1 MDKTVTLSKNEIDE
15 IIKALSKRAESLLA
29 IANEIYISMDSEDD
43 EEVLA
48 MYCDECISYR
58 RKGYY
63 IHSLMSKLEN
73 L

>member
-15 IIKALSKRAESLLA
+15 IIKALSKRAESLFA
-29 IANEIYISMDSEDD
+29 MVNEIYISMDSEDD

-48 MYCDECISYR
+48 MYCDECVSYR
-58 RKGYY
+58 CKAYNIY
-63 IHSLMSKLEN
+63 SLMSKLEN